1 MEQKKT
7 KPAIKTQKEDIHKN
21 VLNTLQNLLNENQ
34 LILNSINRE
43 KGASIWLTLYPISDH
58 GFNLTKQ

>member
-21 VLNTLQNLLNENQ
+21 VLNTLQNLLNEIQ
-34 LILNSINRE
+34 LILNLLIAKKMFQS
-43 KGASIWLTLYPISDH
+43 G
-58 GFNLTKQ
+58 

>member
-21 VLNTLQNLLNENQ
+21 VLNTLQNLLNEIQ
-34 LILNSINRE
+34 LILNLLIE
-43 KGASIWLTLYPISDH
+43 KGVSIWLTSYLISDH
-58 GFNLTKQ
+58 GFSLTKQ